1 LADLSKKISNQSK
14 IFGPYTDPKSLN
26 DQNYKLNKKSDVFS
40 IGIMMWQISSGYQPI
55 YDAMLKEKREK
66 IIDGTPIEYSK
77 LYTGKL
83 YL

>member
-1 LADLSKKISNQSK
+1 
-14 IFGPYTDPKSLN
+14 
-26 DQNYKLNKKSDVFS
+26 
-40 IGIMMWQISSGYQPI
+40 MWQISSGYQPI
-55 YDAMLKEKREK
+55 YDENIDYDDAILKEKREK

>member
-1 LADLSKKISNQSK
+1 MSNKSK
-14 IFGPYTDPKSLN
+14 IFGPCTDPKSLN
-26 DQNYKLNKKSDVFS
+26 DQNYKLNEKSDVYS
-40 IGIMMWQISSGYQPI
+40 IGILMWQISSGYQPI
-55 YDAMLKEKREK
+55 YDENIDYNDAILKEKREK